1 MAINERVVKYWN
13 KLSRELVESPSLEVL
28 RIRVDVAHEIW
39 FSGGLG
45 IGGLMVGPNNLK
57 IFSKPKNSTNL
68 FSVVGRGLIFHLFF
82 TFTLFSQPAITL
94 YHIKDFYA
102 KDSKILAC

>member
-13 KLSRELVESPSLEVL
+13 KLPRELVESPSLEVL

-45 IGGLMVGPNNLK
+45 IGGLMVGPNNL
-57 IFSKPKNSTNL
+57 TDL
-68 FSVVGRGLIFHLFF
+68 FQTKKFYQSILSGGKGLIFHLFF